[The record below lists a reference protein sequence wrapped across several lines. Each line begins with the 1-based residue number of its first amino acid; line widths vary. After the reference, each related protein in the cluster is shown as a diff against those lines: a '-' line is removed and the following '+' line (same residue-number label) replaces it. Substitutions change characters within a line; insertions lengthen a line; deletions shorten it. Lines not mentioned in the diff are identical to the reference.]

1 MPAEEEKRFSL
12 DRSWRVGFDGDADEP
27 DQTQAQ
33 GKGARD
39 RMSKTM
45 KAALIRAFG
54 EPLVI
59 DEVPTPEPGASQV
72 LVRIVATGVCHTD
85 LHAVD
90 GDWAIKPEIPL
101 IPGHEG
107 VGYVAA
113 LGAGVTSLKEGDRVG
128 VFWLNRTCGH
138 CEFCLSGREMICPK
152 QINTG
157 FATNGTYADYVL
169 ADANYVR
176 PIPEDADFAETAPI
190 FCAGLTT
197 YKGLKQTEALPGQWV
212 AVLGVGGLG
221 HLAVQYARAM
231 GFRVIALDISE
242 EKRSLARDLGADLVI
257 DAADKEAVRRIRR
270 ETGGGCHGALVTAP
284 AVAAFSQGLGVL
296 RRGGTCVMNG
306 LPDGEFPVAVMGF
319 VQKGLTVRGAL
330 VGSRQDLNE
339 ALEFVAQGKVRATIE
354 VEPFERVNEVL
365 DRLRRG
371 EVKGRAVLNLSN

>member
-1 MPAEEEKRFSL
+1 
-12 DRSWRVGFDGDADEP
+12 
-27 DQTQAQ
+27 
-33 GKGARD
+33 
-39 RMSKTM
+39 MSKTM

-54 EPLVI
+54 EPLTI

-85 LHAVD
+85 LHAMD

-152 QINTG
+152 QVNTG

-169 ADANYVR
+169 ADADYVR
-176 PIPEDADFAETAPI
+176 PIPEDADFAETAPV

-212 AVLGVGGLG
+212 AVLGAGGLG

-231 GFRVIALDISE
+231 GYRVI
-242 EKRSLARDLGADLVI
+242 
-257 DAADKEAVRRIRR
+257 
-270 ETGGGCHGALVTAP
+270 ALVTAP
-284 AVAAFSQGLGVL
+284 AMAAFAQGLGVL

-339 ALEFVAQGKVRATIE
+339 ALEFVAQGKVRAAIE

-371 EVKGRAVLNLSN
+371 EVKGRAVLKLD